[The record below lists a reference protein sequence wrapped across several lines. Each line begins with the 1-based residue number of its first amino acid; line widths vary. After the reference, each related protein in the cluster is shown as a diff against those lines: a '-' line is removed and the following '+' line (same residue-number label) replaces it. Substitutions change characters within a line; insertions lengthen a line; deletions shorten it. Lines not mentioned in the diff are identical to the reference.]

1 MNQIIR
7 TEAIKKV
14 YKSRGVETLA
24 LNGVDFEI
32 DRGEFVSIMGP
43 SGSGKTTFLNMLAT
57 IDSPTTGQI
66 FFEGQNLVGMK
77 QKHLSQFRSKHLG
90 FLFQEYNLLDH
101 LKGFDNIALPLT
113 FEGIHHKEITVKV
126 KALAKQLGIEDQL
139 SKYPYEM
146 SGGQRQRVA
155 TARALIKEPSLL
167 LADEPTGALDSNAS
181 KDLLSLLSK
190 INEEMNVTILM
201 VTHDPTSASYS
212 NRVVFLK
219 DGKEHSTLYKG
230 KQRERFYNEILD
242 QLAYL
247 GGE

>member
-1 MNQIIR
+1 MNHILK
-7 TEAIKKV
+7 TEGIKKV

-24 LNGVDFEI
+24 LNGVDFAIEA
-32 DRGEFVSIMGP
+32 GEFVSIMGP

-57 IDSPTTGQI
+57 IDVPTAGQVYFKDQSLI
-66 FFEGQNLVGMK
+66 GMK
-77 QKHLSQFRSKHLG
+77 QKKLSAFRSKHLG

-113 FEGIHHKEITVKV
+113 FEGVHHKEISKKV
-126 KALAKQLGIEDQL
+126 HDIAKQLGVEDQL
-139 SKYPYEM
+139 NKYPYEM
-146 SGGQRQRVA
+146 SGGQRQRIA
-155 TARALIKEPSLL
+155 TARALVKEPSLL

-181 KDLLSLLSK
+181 KDLLSLLSH
-190 INEEMNVTILM
+190 INEEMQVTILM

-219 DGKEHSTLYKG
+219 DGQEHSSLYKG
-230 KQRERFYNEILD
+230 KERQRFYNEILD